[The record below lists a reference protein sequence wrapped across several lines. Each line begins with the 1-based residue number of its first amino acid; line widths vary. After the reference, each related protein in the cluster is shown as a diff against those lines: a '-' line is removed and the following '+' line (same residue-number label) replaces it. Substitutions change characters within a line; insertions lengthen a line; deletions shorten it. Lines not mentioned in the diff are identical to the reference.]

1 MWFVEKSRIV
11 GEHNSLP
18 TPPTIRDHQTER
30 NQTGETAKGKCV
42 QVRTRLLFVEIF
54 LCLVIASKSLYL
66 LAGFVLIEIP

>member
-11 GEHNSLP
+11 GEHNSPP

-42 QVRTRLLFVEIF
+42 QVRTRLLRFYKERVTTLLRSFFV
-54 LCLVIASKSLYL
+54 
-66 LAGFVLIEIP
+66 